1 VVVCLLAGII
11 ECLISQAREKALQT
25 SSIKEVDQE
34 SYKAPLYLSRVVRYL
49 LSKTERAYVENK
61 DQFTKDKQRLIRY
74 RLNKKLK
81 EKRDAASEFRDGV
94 ELITTTRTFRHAIS
108 SSNNII
114 ISNSDSNIERGS
126 PRPAVRAGSNL
137 VGRGIANPM
146 SERTRGFEL
155 PSKDGT
161 KVPLPA
167 LPPTILPNSNL

>member
-1 VVVCLLAGII
+1 MTFLSKAERDYLLARDKNHHNYY
-11 ECLISQAREKALQT
+11 CVKSRLQ
-25 SSIKEVDQE
+25 
-34 SYKAPLYLSRVVRYL
+34 
-49 LSKTERAYVENK
+49 
-61 DQFTKDKQRLIRY
+61 
-74 RLNKKLK
+74 KKLDIFTNQELPLLL
-81 EKRDAASEFRDGV
+81 EKGYLAEFCKQPHQDLAENCKTSKDLLGGFAA
-94 ELITTTRTFRHAIS
+94 LKYT
-108 SSNNII
+108 
-114 ISNSDSNIERGS
+114 ERGS